1 MPNNI
6 NHNLKRILAVSLSGY
21 VIGHDERR
29 RVTRPIC
36 PAAVSFGI
44 YWGGVEYY
52 VWNQADVE
60 WLRDMGGGL
69 WDDIRPYFE
78 NFKPR
83 YVDEVGYFEFT
94 GIPAGGWD
102 YVAKA
107 FVEEKIYDH
116 MSGPG
121 NNGFGSLGVIRG
133 MDLRM
138 NGGNA
143 ESIIIPVYDKWL
155 PKIPKV
161 DVNDRNEPPT
171 IEEIGEMRKQ
181 MKEGQF

>member
-1 MPNNI
+1 MSMGMQS
-6 NHNLKRILAVSLSGY
+6 LESVLLVSLSGY

-44 YWGGVEYY
+44 YFRGYEYR
-52 VWNQADVE
+52 VWNQGDLKR
-60 WLRDMGGGL
+60 LRDVDGDLRDVL
-69 WDDIRPYFE
+69 WPYFE

-83 YVDEVGYFEFT
+83 YVDELGCFEFS

-102 YVAKA
+102 YVMKA
-107 FVEEKIYDH
+107 FVEDKIYDH

-121 NNGFGSLGVIRG
+121 NNGFGSVGVIRG
-133 MDLRM
+133 ADLRM

-155 PKIPKV
+155 PKVPKV
-161 DVNDRNEPPT
+161 DVNDRIEPPT
-171 IEEIGEMRKQ
+171 IEEIAEMRKQ